1 MLKYM
6 RFMVSPSNSR
16 TFVLVFVLPLYSVW
30 HGCAIANCVA
40 VP

>member
-16 TFVLVFVLPLYSVW
+16 TFVLVLCHYCTLCGMDVQ
-30 HGCAIANCVA
+30 
-40 VP
+40 